1 MDQIDDVLNKMTLE
15 EKAALLSGKDFWRT
29 VPIQRLGIPQLRF
42 SDGPTGLRIP
52 EDESN
57 YADMERS
64 KPATCFPAECLL
76 AASFDPD
83 LVREMG
89 RALGEEAAVEDV
101 SVVLGPGVTIK
112 RNPLC
117 GRNFEYFSEDPFL
130 AGQMGAAYV
139 EGVQSCG
146 VGTSLKHFTCNNQ
159 ETARMVNNSV
169 VDERTLREIYLA
181 PFERVVQK
189 AQPWTVM
196 SSYNRLN
203 GIYQSDNSD
212 TLTGIL
218 RDKWGFHGA
227 VVSDWGGMHERIASL
242 QAGMDLEMPNSG
254 DISPT
259 RIVAAV
265 RSGKVSEDAVDR
277 SVRRILELIAKA
289 EDAEPVRR
297 EIRGENHSRISR
309 EVNTKVNRDA
319 LENMG
324 TPATHHTTA
333 RKLAEQS
340 AVLLKNEDHL
350 LPLQAGSRVAVIG
363 AFAAHPRYQGGGSS
377 HVVPT
382 NVDIPL
388 KALRQA
394 GFNVRYAKGYRLEN
408 EPGTKS
414 DESLIQEAV
423 QLAKQADYAVVF
435 AGLRP
440 SDEMEGFDRDG
451 LQMPKAQT
459 QLIRRVS
466 EANSNLI
473 VVLMCGAP
481 VDLSWRSCARSILL
495 MYLAGEAVGSAV
507 TDILSGTVSPSG
519 KLPETWPKAMEDVP
533 SVEYFANNIL
543 NTEYREAGFTG
554 YRWYDTAGREPSY
567 PFGFGLS
574 YSRFTLSDAAIN
586 VYSEEVVHSEKV
598 AHSEEGKTPSRCD
611 VSVSVKNIGICQAAE
626 VVQVYVGKQDSRIPR
641 PVKELKGFHKV
652 WLRPGEEQNV
662 VFSLRK
668 RDFAYYDTVLHGWN
682 IEPGEHQIYIGTS
695 SRDISAVLTMEWK
708 GQKEK
713 WPAAEVLAE
722 SVSIQKPEAVYDP
735 ESIYFHLPT
744 SGRLQVSEKDY
755 AALFSGPVPRIR
767 PQTLPYS
774 PDSTFGFFYN
784 TKLAR
789 AVRSVVRKMAA
800 HQAGTGTGTMD
811 LEKTLAMLDDMP
823 LRAVTMT
830 SILDLEQLE
839 AGIQILNGNRIH
851 GLREFL
857 RLLKKKKSGKR
868 H

>member
-1 MDQIDDVLNKMTLE
+1 MDQINDLLKKMTLE

-83 LVREMG
+83 LVCEMG
-89 RALGEEAAVEDV
+89 RELGEEAAAEDV

-130 AGQMGAAYV
+130 AGTMGAAYV
-139 EGVQSCG
+139 EGVQGCG

-196 SSYNRLN
+196 SSYNRVN
-203 GIYQSDNSD
+203 GIYQSDNPD

-218 RDKWGFHGA
+218 RDEWGFHGV
-227 VVSDWGGMHERIASL
+227 VVSDWGGMHERVASL

-254 DISPT
+254 DISPA
-259 RIVAAV
+259 RIVSAV

-277 SVRRILELIAKA
+277 SVRRILELIAKV

-297 EIRGENHSRISR
+297 EIRGKNLMRISR
-309 EVNTKVNRDA
+309 ESSSMETLKNA
-319 LENMG
+319 G
-324 TPATHHTTA
+324 TPASHHTLA

-340 AVLLKNEDHL
+340 AVLLKNDDHL
-350 LPLQAGSRVAVIG
+350 LPLRAGSKVAVIG

-377 HVVPT
+377 HVVST
-382 NVDIPL
+382 LVDTPL

-394 GFNVRYAKGYRLEN
+394 GFNVQYSKGYKLEN

-423 QLAKQADYAVVF
+423 QLAEKADYAVVF

-451 LQMPKAQT
+451 LQLPEAQT

-507 TDILSGTVSPSG
+507 SELLSGAVSPSG
-519 KLPETWPKAMEDVP
+519 KLPETWPESIEDVP
-533 SVEYFANNIL
+533 SAEYFANNIL

-554 YRWYDTAGREPSY
+554 YRWYDTAGREPAY

-574 YSRFTLSDAAIN
+574 YSRFTLSDAA
-586 VYSEEVVHSEKV
+586 VEVHSE
-598 AHSEEGKTPSRCD
+598 EDGFQNGCD
-611 VSVSVKNIGICQAAE
+611 VSFSVKNVGDCPAAE

-641 PVKELKGFHKV
+641 PLKELKGFHKV
-652 WLRPGEEQNV
+652 WLGPGEEHNV
-662 VFSLRK
+662 VISLRR
-668 RDFAYYDTVLHGWN
+668 RDFAYYDTALKRWN
-682 IEPGEHQIYIGTS
+682 IEPGEYQIYIGTS
-695 SRDISAVLTMEWK
+695 SRDISAVLSVEWK
-708 GQKEK
+708 EQKE
-713 WPAAEVLAE
+713 ET
-722 SVSIQKPEAVYDP
+722 VSIQKPEAVYDA

-744 SGRLQVSEKDY
+744 SGRLRVPEKDF
-755 AALFSGPVPRIR
+755 AALFSGSVPRIHA
-767 PQTLPYS
+767 QTLPYS

-830 SILDLEQLE
+830 GILDLEQLE
-839 AGIQILNGNRIH
+839 AGIQILNGNRMQ

-857 RLLKKKKSGKR
+857 RLLKKKRTDKR